1 MGEGSCI
8 TCCETVTV
16 ASWKVYITY
25 MYVVRVCVCVCVCV
39 CVSEGGDSESQHA
52 RRSWRKSIM
61 LVWRAAAQHKY
72 ANLFLH
78 RVKDED
84 APGYHDVIHR

>member
-1 MGEGSCI
+1 MCDVG
-8 TCCETVTV
+8 
-16 ASWKVYITY
+16 
-25 MYVVRVCVCVCVCV
+25 VCSHF
-39 CVSEGGDSESQHA
+39 SEGGDTESQHA
-52 RRSWRKSIM
+52 RRSWRKSII